1 MDIKIAQQEAI
12 TELVLENQKLKR
24 ELNGLNSKESEKK
37 CIEQVN
43 FLIKIRKQRD
53 EITEKY
59 EKLVVDNMLE
69 VNKLCNKI
77 DKAKNALLEIVEQT
91 DGRNASH
98 IGQDRAYSIAL
109 EATK

>member
-1 MDIKIAQQEAI
+1 MDIKIAQQETI

-24 ELNGLNSKESEKK
+24 ELGEAKDAIQILGRRS
-37 CIEQVN
+37 
-43 FLIKIRKQRD
+43 D

-59 EKLVVDNMLE
+59 DTLAVESMLDI
-69 VNKLCNKI
+69 NKI
-77 DKAKNALLEIVEQT
+77 YKELDKAKKALLEIVEQT

>member
-24 ELNGLNSKESEKK
+24 ELNGLNSKKSEQ
-37 CIEQVN
+37 IN

-69 VNKLCNKI
+69 VNKLCNEI
-77 DKAKNALLEIVEQT
+77 EKAKNALLEIVEQT

>member
-1 MDIKIAQQEAI
+1 MDIKIAQQETI

-24 ELNGLNSKESEKK
+24 ELSEAKDA
-37 CIEQVN
+37 IQI
-43 FLIKIRKQRD
+43 LGRRSD

-59 EKLVVDNMLE
+59 DTLAVEGMLDI
-69 VNKLCNKI
+69 NKI
-77 DKAKNALLEIVEQT
+77 YKELDKAKNALLEIVEQT
-91 DGRNASH
+91 DGRNTSH

>member
-24 ELNGLNSKESEKK
+24 ELNGLNSKKSEQ
-37 CIEQVN
+37 IN
-43 FLIKIRKQRD
+43 FLIEIRKQRD

-69 VNKLCNKI
+69 VNKLYNEIQKT
-77 DKAKNALLEIVEQT
+77 KNALLEVVEQT